1 MNLRRIISI
10 FVCFIT
16 LYSCADYK
24 TNKGTQKDEKQYY
37 SSSGFALIYDD
48 QLFLQKII
56 NKKINN
62 DDIRVMHSQLKANTP
77 LQIINPVNSKV
88 IETKIYKNANYP
100 KIFNIVI
107 SKKIASILELDVNN
121 PYVEVIEVKKNK
133 IFIAKKANTFDEEK
147 KVAENAPV
155 DEITM
160 DNLSKGELDIEKGI
174 SKEVNFI
181 LVINDFY
188 FEDSANNLKAE
199 LVEKT
204 KMNNISIEKIN
215 NKKYRLF
222 VGPFKNFNAL
232 KNTYI
237 SLNNLG
243 FEIPNIYRD

>member
-1 MNLRRIISI
+1 MFI
-10 FVCFIT
+10 CFIA

-24 TNKGTQKDEKQYY
+24 TTKGSQKEEKQYY

-48 QLFLQKII
+48 ELFLQKII

-62 DDIRVMHSQLKANTP
+62 ENIRVMHGQLKVNTP
-77 LQIINPVNSKV
+77 LKIINPVNSKV
-88 IETKIYKNANYP
+88 IETKIYKKAKYP

-121 PYVEVIEVKKNK
+121 PYVEVIEIKKNK
-133 IFIAKKANTFDEEK
+133 IFIAKKAVTFDEEK

-155 DEITM
+155 DEITI
-160 DNLSKGELDIEKGI
+160 DDLFKGELDIEKEI

-232 KNTYI
+232 KTTYI

>member
-1 MNLRRIISI
+1 MFI
-10 FVCFIT
+10 CFIA

-24 TNKGTQKDEKQYY
+24 TTKGSQKEEKQYF

-48 QLFLQKII
+48 ELFLQKII

-62 DDIRVMHSQLKANTP
+62 EDIRVMHSQLKTNTP
-77 LQIINPVNSKV
+77 LKIINPVNSKV
-88 IETKIYKNANYP
+88 IRTKIYKMAKYP

-133 IFIAKKANTFDEEK
+133 IFIAKKTNTFDEEK

-155 DEITM
+155 DEITI
-160 DNLSKGELDIEKGI
+160 DDLFKGELDIEKEI

-232 KNTYI
+232 KTTYI

-243 FEIPNIYRD
+243 FEIPNVYRD

>member
-1 MNLRRIISI
+1 MFI
-10 FVCFIT
+10 CFFA

-24 TNKGTQKDEKQYY
+24 TNKGTQKEKKQYY

-48 QLFLQKII
+48 ELFLQKII

-62 DDIRVMHSQLKANTP
+62 EDIKVMHSQLKVNTP
-77 LQIINPVNSKV
+77 LKIINPVNLKV
-88 IETKIYKNANYP
+88 IETKIYKMAKYP

-107 SKKIASILELDVNN
+107 SKRIASILELDVNN
-121 PYVEVIEVKKNK
+121 PYVEVVEVKKNK
-133 IFIAKKANTFDEEK
+133 IFIAKKTNTFDEEK

-160 DNLSKGELDIEKGI
+160 DDIFKGELDIEKEI

-188 FEDSANNLKAE
+188 FEDSANNLKTE

-232 KNTYI
+232 KTTYI

-243 FEIPNIYRD
+243 FEIPNIYID

>member
-1 MNLRRIISI
+1 MFI
-10 FVCFIT
+10 CFIA

-24 TNKGTQKDEKQYY
+24 INKGTQKEEKQYY

-48 QLFLQKII
+48 ELFLQKII

-62 DDIRVMHSQLKANTP
+62 EDIRVMHSQLKTNTP
-77 LQIINPVNSKV
+77 LKIINPVNSKV
-88 IETKIYKNANYP
+88 IRTKIYKMAKYP

-121 PYVEVIEVKKNK
+121 PYVEVIEIKKNK
-133 IFIAKKANTFDEEK
+133 IFIAKKAVTFDEEK

-155 DEITM
+155 DEITI
-160 DNLSKGELDIEKGI
+160 DDLFKGELDIEKEI
-174 SKEVNFI
+174 SKKVNFI

>member
-1 MNLRRIISI
+1 MNLRKIILIFFCSI
-10 FVCFIT
+10 A

-24 TNKGTQKDEKQYY
+24 TNEGTQKKEKQYY
-37 SSSGFALIYDD
+37 SSNGFALIYDD
-48 QLFLQKII
+48 ELFLQKTI

-62 DDIRVMHSQLKANTP
+62 EDIRVMHSLLKTNTP
-77 LQIINPVNSKV
+77 LKIINPINSKV
-88 IETKIYKNANYP
+88 IETKVYKKAKYP
-100 KIFNIVI
+100 KIFNVVI

-121 PYVEVIEVKKNK
+121 PYVEIIEIKINK
-133 IFIAKKANTFDEEK
+133 IFIAKKSNTFDEEK
-147 KVAENAPV
+147 KVAEKVPV
-155 DEITM
+155 DKIKM
-160 DNLSKGELDIEKGI
+160 DDLSKKEPEIEKEI
-174 SKEVNFI
+174 SEKSNFI

-232 KNTYI
+232 KTTYI

-243 FEIPNIYRD
+243 FEILNIYKN

>member
-1 MNLRRIISI
+1 MNLKVKILT
-10 FVCFIT
+10 FICAVA
-16 LYSCADYK
+16 LSSCADYS
-24 TNKGTQKDEKQYY
+24 TNKANQNMEKQYY

-48 QLFLQKII
+48 ELFLQKII

-62 DDIRVMHSQLKANTP
+62 EDIRVMHSQLKTNTP
-77 LQIINPVNSKV
+77 LKIINPVNSKV
-88 IETKIYKNANYP
+88 IRTKIYKMAKYP

-121 PYVEVIEVKKNK
+121 PYVEVIEIKKNK
-133 IFIAKKANTFDEEK
+133 IFIAKKAVTFDEEK

-155 DEITM
+155 DEITI
-160 DNLSKGELDIEKGI
+160 DDLFKGELDIEKEI

-232 KNTYI
+232 KTTYI

>member
-1 MNLRRIISI
+1 MMFI
-10 FVCFIT
+10 CFIT

-48 QLFLQKII
+48 ELFLQKII

-62 DDIRVMHSQLKANTP
+62 EDIMVMHSQLKTNTP
-77 LQIINPVNSKV
+77 LRIINPVNSKA
-88 IETKIYKNANYP
+88 IETKIYKKAKYP

-107 SKKIASILELDVNN
+107 SKEIASILELDVNN
-121 PYVEVIEVKKNK
+121 PYVEVVEVKKNK
-133 IFIAKKANTFDEEK
+133 IFIAKKTNTFDEEK

-160 DNLSKGELDIEKGI
+160 DDLSKEELDIVKEI
-174 SKEVNFI
+174 SKENNFI

-188 FEDSANNLKAE
+188 FEDSANNLKTE

-215 NKKYRLF
+215 NNKYRLF

-243 FEIPNIYRD
+243 FEISNIYTD

>member
-1 MNLRRIISI
+1 MNLGRIISMFI
-10 FVCFIT
+10 CFIT
-16 LYSCADYK
+16 LYSCADYYK
-24 TNKGTQKDEKQYY
+24 NKGTQKDEKQYY

-48 QLFLQKII
+48 ELFLQKII

-62 DDIRVMHSQLKANTP
+62 EDIRVMHSQLKANTP

-133 IFIAKKANTFDEEK
+133 IFIASKTNTFDEEK
-147 KVAENAPV
+147 KVAEKVPV
-155 DEITM
+155 DEIKM
-160 DNLSKGELDIEKGI
+160 DDLSKKEPEIEKKI
-174 SKEVNFI
+174 SEKSNFI

-232 KNTYI
+232 KTTYI

>member
-1 MNLRRIISI
+1 MNLRRIILMFI
-10 FVCFIT
+10 CFIA

-24 TNKGTQKDEKQYY
+24 TNKGTQKEEKQYY

-48 QLFLQKII
+48 ELFLQKII

-62 DDIRVMHSQLKANTP
+62 EDIRVMHSQLKPNTP
-77 LQIINPVNSKV
+77 LKIINPVNSKV
-88 IETKIYKNANYP
+88 IETKIYKKAKYP

-121 PYVEVIEVKKNK
+121 PYVEVIEVKKNI

-155 DEITM
+155 DEIVM
-160 DNLSKGELDIEKGI
+160 DNLSKGELDIEKEI
-174 SKEVNFI
+174 LKEANFI

>member
-1 MNLRRIISI
+1 MNLIKIILALI
-10 FVCFIT
+10 YVFV
-16 LYSCADYK
+16 LYSCADYRTYK
-24 TNKGTQKDEKQYY
+24 GNKKREKQYY

-48 QLFLQKII
+48 ELFLQKII

-62 DDIRVMHSQLKANTP
+62 EDIRVMHSQLKTNTP
-77 LQIINPVNSKV
+77 LKIINPVNSKV
-88 IETKIYKNANYP
+88 IRTKIYKMAKYP

-121 PYVEVIEVKKNK
+121 PYVEVIEIKKNK
-133 IFIAKKANTFDEEK
+133 IFIAKKAVTFDEEK

-155 DEITM
+155 DEITI
-160 DNLSKGELDIEKGI
+160 DDLFKGELDIEKEI

-232 KNTYI
+232 KTTYI

>member
-1 MNLRRIISI
+1 MNLRRIISMFI
-10 FVCFIT
+10 CFIT

-24 TNKGTQKDEKQYY
+24 TNKGIQKDERQYY

-48 QLFLQKII
+48 EFYLQKVI

-62 DDIRVMHSQLKANTP
+62 EDIKVMHNQLKKNTP
-77 LQIINPVNSKV
+77 IKIINPVNSKV
-88 IETKIYKNANYP
+88 IDTKIYKKAKYP
-100 KIFNIVI
+100 TIFNIVI

-155 DEITM
+155 DEIVM
-160 DNLSKGELDIEKGI
+160 DDIFNDEVDIEKEI
-174 SKEVNFI
+174 LKEANFI

-199 LVEKT
+199 LVKKT
-204 KMNNISIEKIN
+204 KMNNIFIEKIN

-222 VGPFKNFNAL
+222 VGPFKNFNGL
-232 KNTYI
+232 KTTYI

-243 FEIPNIYRD
+243 FEILYIHRN

>member
-1 MNLRRIISI
+1 MFI
-10 FVCFIT
+10 CFIA

-24 TNKGTQKDEKQYY
+24 TTKGSQKEEKQYY

-48 QLFLQKII
+48 ELFLQKII

-62 DDIRVMHSQLKANTP
+62 EDRRVMHSQLKTNTP
-77 LQIINPVNSKV
+77 LKIINPVNSKV
-88 IETKIYKNANYP
+88 IRTKIYKMAKYP

-133 IFIAKKANTFDEEK
+133 IFIAKKTNTFDEEK

-160 DNLSKGELDIEKGI
+160 DDLSKEELDIKKEI
-174 SKEVNFI
+174 SKEINFI

-188 FEDSANNLKAE
+188 FEDSANNLKTE

-232 KNTYI
+232 KTTYI